1 MKTIINSKNIY
12 VEDRIKEEVTRRL
25 EKLDKYFTKE
35 TIAHVMFTE
44 EGMDSKAEITIKFK
58 KALLRSEVADL
69 DLKIAADKA
78 IDRIERQLI
87 KHKEKFKKRNYESIR
102 YDNIENEVALEN
114 PTIVKNKKFELL
126 PMTPEEATFQLEL
139 LEHQFFVFLN
149 AATDQVCVAYKRQ
162 DGNYG
167 LIETEF

>member
-1 MKTIINSKNIY
+1 MQTVINSKNIY
-12 VEDRIKEEVTRRL
+12 VEDPIRDEVDKRL
-25 EKLDKYFTKE
+25 EKLDKYFTNE

-44 EGMDSKAEITIKFK
+44 EGINTKAEITIKFK
-58 KALLRSEVADL
+58 KALLRSEVSDPDL
-69 DLKIAADKA
+69 RTAADKA

-87 KHKEKFKKRNYESIR
+87 KHKEKFKKRNYDSIR

-114 PTIVKNKKFELL
+114 PTIVKNKRFELL

-149 AATDQVCVAYKRQ
+149 ATTDQVCVVYKRQ

-167 LIETEF
+167 LIETEI

>member
-1 MKTIINSKNIY
+1 MQIIINSKNIY
-12 VEDRIKEEVTRRL
+12 VEDQVKEEVNKRL
-25 EKLDKYFTKE
+25 EKLDKYFTNE

-44 EGMDSKAEITIKFK
+44 EGKDTKVEITIKFK
-58 KALLRSEVADL
+58 KALLRSEVSDADL
-69 DLKIAADKA
+69 RTAADKA

-114 PTIVKNKKFELL
+114 PTIVKNKKFELI
-126 PMTPEEATFQLEL
+126 PMTPEEASFQLEL

-149 AATDQVCVAYKRQ
+149 AATDQVCVVYKRQ

-167 LIETEF
+167 LIETEI